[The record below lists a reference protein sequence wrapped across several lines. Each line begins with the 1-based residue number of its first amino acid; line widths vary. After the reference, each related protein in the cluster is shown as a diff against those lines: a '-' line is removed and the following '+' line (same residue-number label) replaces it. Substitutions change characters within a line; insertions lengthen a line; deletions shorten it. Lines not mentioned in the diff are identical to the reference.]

1 MCPDGVLTLRFDS
14 DLFDAIE
21 HASLFLRTCEWGN
34 SREQTLDPY
43 SASLRTKNGQRRA
56 SFEEHCRAA
65 SLCGTAKVEAN
76 PAIPRIE
83 ASNNSIT
90 LLSHRLRSHWNV
102 WSEKLWPR
110 RRNDPIFTKVVTL
123 RQ

>member
-1 MCPDGVLTLRFDS
+1 M
-14 DLFDAIE
+14 
-21 HASLFLRTCEWGN
+21 GN

-43 SASLRTKNGQRRA
+43 SASLRARNGQPRA

-76 PAIPRIE
+76 PAMPRIE

-102 WSEKLWPR
+102 CSEKLWPLAKR
-110 RRNDPIFTKVVTL
+110 RSDLYQSRDVTPASRNT
-123 RQ
+123 Q